1 MRSRLT
7 RGFTLIELLVV
18 IAIIAVLIALLLPAV
33 QAAREAARRAQC
45 TNNLKQ
51 MGLAAHNYAS
61 STNSFPLG
69 ISNNP
74 QGFPNTP
81 QYGSTW
87 TSFGANALMLP
98 YLEQNPMYAA
108 TNYSW
113 GPTYGSGNSVNDTVC
128 NAVIASFLC
137 PSDPGAQGGAWNTA
151 HTLSYNAC
159 YGATT
164 TDLYTWGNNCNTT
177 NYIGCNIPLDSS
189 GVFTFGI
196 AYGFQAITDG
206 TSNTVAFAEKLCGQN
221 GQNYY
226 KQGVGP
232 GAPYRG
238 NMVSIPGGA
247 SNSAAYQLYASAS
260 PAAVIAALQHCA
272 ATFQAAATN
281 TGAGAIQDY
290 PGWRWAPGMTGF
302 SLFNTVQVPNDTY
315 GGCNYDTNGSPANT
329 TDWPNGGYSYGASSA
344 HPGGV
349 NAAMADGSVRFIKS
363 SIGQNVWWALG
374 TRNGGEIISAD
385 QY

>member
-1 MRSRLT
+1 MNPRLN

-33 QAAREAARRAQC
+33 QSAREAARRIQC

-51 MGLAAHNYAS
+51 IGLATHNYAS
-61 STNSFPLG
+61 SAGSFPLG

-74 QGFPNTP
+74 QGAPGAP
-81 QYGSTW
+81 QYGATW
-87 TSFGANALMLP
+87 SSFGAQALLLP
-98 YLEQNPMYAA
+98 YMEQVPIYQAA
-108 TNYSW
+108 NFSW
-113 GPTYGSGNSVNDTVC
+113 GPWVNNDTVN
-128 NAVIASFLC
+128 NAVIAAFLC

-151 HTLSYNAC
+151 HTNSYNAS

-164 TDLYTWGNNCNTT
+164 SGLSGWGNNCNTS
-177 NYIGCNIPLDSS
+177 NYIGCVTPADSS
-189 GVFTFGI
+189 GVFTYGI

-232 GAPYRG
+232 GQTYRG
-238 NMVSIPGGA
+238 NMVAIPGGA
-247 SNSAAYQLYASAS
+247 PAAAVQLNAFTS
-260 PAAVIAALQHCA
+260 PADVLAALQVCSQ
-272 ATFQAAATN
+272 TFQAAATS
-281 TGAGAIQDY
+281 TSVGAIQDY
-290 PGWRWAPGMTGF
+290 PGWRWAVGMSGMT
-302 SLFNTVQVPNDTY
+302 LFNTIQVPNDTY
-315 GGCNYDTNGSPANT
+315 GGCNYDSNGSPAYQ
-329 TDWPNGGYSYGASSA
+329 TDWPNGGFSYGASSA

-349 NAAMADGSVRFIKS
+349 NAAMADGSVRFVKS
-363 SIGQNVWWALG
+363 SIAQNIWWSLG
-374 TRNGGEIISAD
+374 TRNGGEVISAD